1 MIELFQRSIF
11 EENLALS
18 FFLGMCTFLA
28 VSKRFETA
36 LGVGAALIVVQ
47 TISVP
52 LNQALNQYLLSRG
65 GLAWLGLPDV
75 DLSFMRLI
83 TFIGIVAGLVQI
95 IEMSLDRYMP
105 ALYRSL
111 GIYLPL
117 LAINCAIIG
126 GSLFMVER
134 QYTFA
139 ESAVYGVGTGI
150 GWALAIVALA
160 AIRERMRY
168 ANVPKGLEGLGIAFI
183 VTGLMSMGFS
193 AFAGVRVL

>member
-160 AIRERMRY
+160 AIRQRMRY

-193 AFAGVRVL
+193 AFVGVRVL

>member
-28 VSKRFETA
+28 VSKRVETA
-36 LGVGAALIVVQ
+36 FGVGVALIVVQ
-47 TISVP
+47 SLSVP
-52 LNQALNQYLLSRG
+52 VNYLLHAYIMSAG
-65 GLAWLGLPDV
+65 ALAWMGLPDV
-75 DLSFMRLI
+75 DLGFMRLI
-83 TFIGIVAGLVQI
+83 TFIGIVAAMVQI
-95 IEMSLDRYMP
+95 IEMLLDRYVP
-105 ALYRSL
+105 ALYGAL

-134 QYTFA
+134 QYDLI
-139 ESAVYGVGTGI
+139 ESTVYGIGTGI

-160 AIRERMRY
+160 AIRERLRY
-168 ANVPKGLEGLGIAFI
+168 ANVPEGLQGLGIAFI
-183 VTGLMSMGFS
+183 VTGLLSMAFS
-193 AFAGVRVL
+193 AFVGVRVL

>member
-28 VSKRFETA
+28 VSKRVETA
-36 LGVGAALIVVQ
+36 FGVGVALIVVQ
-47 TISVP
+47 SISVP
-52 LNQALNQYLLSRG
+52 LNYLLHAHVLSAG
-65 GLAWLGLPDV
+65 ALGWAGLPDV
-75 DLSFMRLI
+75 DLGFMRLI
-83 TFIGIVAGLVQI
+83 TFIGIVAAMVQI
-95 IEMSLDRYMP
+95 IEMLLDRYIP
-105 ALYRSL
+105 TLYRAL

-134 QYTFA
+134 QYDLT
-139 ESAVYGVGTGI
+139 ESTVYGIGTGI

-160 AIRERMRY
+160 AIRERLRY
-168 ANVPKGLEGLGIAFI
+168 ANVPEGLQGLGIAFI
-183 VTGLMSMGFS
+183 VTGLLSMAFS
-193 AFAGVRVL
+193 AFVGVRVL

>member
-28 VSKRFETA
+28 VSKRVETA
-36 LGVGAALIVVQ
+36 IGVGVALIVVQ
-47 TISVP
+47 SLSVP
-52 LNQALNQYLLSRG
+52 LNYLLHAYVLSTG
-65 GLAWLGLPDV
+65 ALAWAGLPDV
-75 DLSFMRLI
+75 DLGFMRLI
-83 TFIGIVAGLVQI
+83 TFIGIVAAMVQI
-95 IEMSLDRYMP
+95 IEMLLDRYVP
-105 ALYRSL
+105 ALYGAL

-134 QYTFA
+134 QYTLA

-160 AIRERMRY
+160 AIRERLRY
-168 ANVPKGLEGLGIAFI
+168 ANVPTGLQGLGIAFI
-183 VTGLMSMGFS
+183 VTGLLSMAFS
-193 AFAGVRVL
+193 AFVGVRVL

>member
-28 VSKRFETA
+28 VSKRVETA
-36 LGVGAALIVVQ
+36 FGVGLALIVIQ
-47 TISVP
+47 SLSVP
-52 LNQALNQYLLSRG
+52 LNYLLHAYILSAG
-65 GLAWLGLPDV
+65 ALAWAGLPDV
-75 DLSFMRLI
+75 DLGFMRLI
-83 TFIGIVAGLVQI
+83 TFIGIVAAMVQI
-95 IEMSLDRYMP
+95 IEMLLDRYVP
-105 ALYRSL
+105 ALYGAL

-134 QYTFA
+134 QYDLA
-139 ESAVYGVGTGI
+139 ESTVYGVGTGI

-160 AIRERMRY
+160 AIRERLRY
-168 ANVPKGLEGLGIAFI
+168 ADIPKGLQGLGIAFI
-183 VTGLMSMGFS
+183 VTGLLSMAFS
-193 AFAGVRVL
+193 TFVGVRVL

>member
-1 MIELFQRSIF
+1 
-11 EENLALS
+11 
-18 FFLGMCTFLA
+18 MCTFLA

-139 ESAVYGVGTGI
+139 ESAVYGIGTGI

-193 AFAGVRVL
+193 AFVGVRVL

>member
-1 MIELFQRSIF
+1 VIDLFQRSIF

-28 VSKRFETA
+28 VSKRVETA
-36 LGVGAALIVVQ
+36 FGVGIALIVVQ
-47 TISVP
+47 SLSVP
-52 LNQALNQYLLSRG
+52 LNYLLHAYLLSAG
-65 GLAWLGLPDV
+65 ALAWAGLPDV
-75 DLSFMRLI
+75 DLGFLRLI
-83 TFIGIVAGLVQI
+83 TFIGIVAAMVQI
-95 IEMSLDRYMP
+95 IEMLLDRYIP
-105 ALYRSL
+105 TLYRAL

-134 QYTFA
+134 QYDFA

-150 GWALAIVALA
+150 GWALAIVTLA
-160 AIRERMRY
+160 AIRERLRY
-168 ANVPKGLEGLGIAFI
+168 ADVPKGLEGLGIAFI

-193 AFAGVRVL
+193 AFLGVRIL

>member
-1 MIELFQRSIF
+1 MIDLFQRSIF

-28 VSKRFETA
+28 VSKRVETA
-36 LGVGAALIVVQ
+36 FGVGVALIVIQ
-47 TISVP
+47 SISVP
-52 LNQALNQYLLSRG
+52 LNHLFHAWLLG
-65 GLAWLGLPDV
+65 AGALAWAGLPEV
-75 DLSFMRLI
+75 DLGFMRLL
-83 TFIGIVAGLVQI
+83 TFIGIVAALVQI
-95 IEMSLDRYMP
+95 AEMLLDRFVP
-105 ALYRSL
+105 ALYRAL

-134 QYTFA
+134 QYGFA

-150 GWALAIVALA
+150 GWALAIVTLA

-168 ANVPKGLEGLGIAFI
+168 ADIPKGLEGLGIAFI
-183 VTGLMSMGFS
+183 VTGLMSMAFS
-193 AFAGVRVL
+193 AFAGMRLP

>member
-28 VSKRFETA
+28 VSKRVETA
-36 LGVGAALIVVQ
+36 FGVGVALIVIQ
-47 TISVP
+47 SLSVP
-52 LNQALNQYLLSRG
+52 LNYLLHAYILSAG
-65 GLAWLGLPDV
+65 ALAWAGLPDV
-75 DLSFMRLI
+75 DLGFMRLI
-83 TFIGIVAGLVQI
+83 TFIGIVAAMVQI
-95 IEMSLDRYMP
+95 IEMLLDRFVP
-105 ALYRSL
+105 ALYRAL

-134 QYTFA
+134 QYDFA
-139 ESAVYGVGTGI
+139 ESTVYGVGTGI

-160 AIRERMRY
+160 AIRERLRY
-168 ANVPKGLEGLGIAFI
+168 ADIPKGLQGLGIAFI
-183 VTGLMSMGFS
+183 VTGLLSMAFS
-193 AFAGVRVL
+193 AFVGVRVL

>member
-36 LGVGAALIVVQ
+36 VGVGIALIAVQ
-47 TISVP
+47 AVSVP
-52 LNQALNQYLLSRG
+52 LNFLLYAYVLREG
-65 GLAWLGLPDV
+65 ALAWLGLPEA
-75 DLSFMRLI
+75 DLAFMRLI
-83 TFIGIVAGLVQI
+83 TFVAVVAGLVQLL
-95 IEMSLDRYMP
+95 EMLLDRFLP
-105 ALYRSL
+105 GLYRAL

-134 QYTFA
+134 QLDFA
-139 ESAVYGVGTGI
+139 ESAVFGVGTGI
-150 GWALAIVALA
+150 GWALAIVTLA
-160 AIRERMRY
+160 AIRERLRY
-168 ANVPKGLEGLGIAFI
+168 ANVPAGLEGLGIAFI
-183 VTGLMSMGFS
+183 VAGLMSMGFS
-193 AFAGVRVL
+193 AFVGVRVL